1 MDTTKMTSKTCK
13 FYNTGFCRYSNACR
27 FRHAKENFLGECDK
41 RICEKRHPKL
51 CKFGSGCKR
60 GQTCCYNHI
69 KSPNIYTKQDEKQDD
84 IKAEIYALK
93 KTLSDL
99 LDAKTEVEALKK
111 IVKTLQSDN
120 ERHQLKIQNIELELK
135 MSNGKAQPAPK
146 EVIEQDT
153 IFEKDSTQI
162 GKRAAKKD
170 VKTPLAKLDIP
181 AKKNSGRTK
190 DLRGAQKPI
199 ETQMIAHEVLVTKQ
213 MSSVRPSDDATGIG
227 KDMAAF
233 SFYQQG
239 TV

>member
-1 MDTTKMTSKTCK
+1 MHVGSDMLKKIVWANVIKESVKNVIQSFANLGVGVKEDKLVATTTS
-13 FYNTGFCRYSNACR
+13 
-27 FRHAKENFLGECDK
+27 
-41 RICEKRHPKL
+41 
-51 CKFGSGCKR
+51 
-60 GQTCCYNHI
+60 
-69 KSPNIYTKQDEKQDD
+69 SPQIY
-84 IKAEIYALK
+84 IPNKAEIYALK

-111 IVKTLQSDN
+111 IVKTLQNDN

-146 EVIEQDT
+146 EVTEQDT
-153 IFEKDSTQI
+153 NFGKDSTQI

>member
-1 MDTTKMTSKTCK
+1 MTKKMTS
-13 FYNTGFCRYSNACR
+13 R
-27 FRHAKENFLGECDK
+27 L
-41 RICEKRHPKL
+41 
-51 CKFGSGCKR
+51 
-60 GQTCCYNHI
+60 
-69 KSPNIYTKQDEKQDD
+69 KST
-84 IKAEIYALK
+84 ALK

-111 IVKTLQSDN
+111 IVKTLQNDN

-146 EVIEQDT
+146 ELTEQDT
-153 IFEKDSTQI
+153 NFGKDFTQI
-162 GKRAAKKD
+162 GKSAAKKD